1 MYCTLPTG
9 MIMMMMLKVRGCFRT
24 SKSNFETICLAF
36 MVTIDVADFG
46 KSERATLKSVTFL
59 VMARTWVDIECVGVA
74 SMAHRWRGV
83 RRVHA
88 IEQIY
93 HEDGVDVD
101 ATTSTPAR
109 TARTFLWRS
118 RNAVKMTTK

>member
-46 KSERATLKSVTFL
+46 KSLLATLKSVTFL
-59 VMARTWVDIECVGVA
+59 VMARTCVDIDQCVGVA
-74 SMAHRWRGV
+74 STASRSTSHR
-83 RRVHA
+83 A
-88 IEQIY
+88 DY
-93 HEDGVDVD
+93 HEDGVEVD
-101 ATTSTPAR
+101 ATIDTPAR